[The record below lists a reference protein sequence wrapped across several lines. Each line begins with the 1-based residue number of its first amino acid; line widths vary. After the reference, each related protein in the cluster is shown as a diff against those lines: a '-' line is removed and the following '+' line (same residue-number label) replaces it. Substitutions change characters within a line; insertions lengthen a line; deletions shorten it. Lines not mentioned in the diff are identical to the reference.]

1 MKRFVVVVEGEDQ
14 QPVNIIPWAV
24 WIETMPTERPLD
36 SFVVDATDEIDAFIK
51 VKSGKLFN
59 I

>member
-1 MKRFVVVVEGEDQ
+1 MKRFVVVVEGED
-14 QPVNIIPWAV
+14 PINIVPWAV
-24 WIETMPTERPLD
+24 WIEIMPTERPPD